1 MLNIIHQN
9 NHILVVQTLTDN
21 LENPYGTFNLGLHVG
36 DNPTQVLANRAKLLA
51 ELNQLTNHSIKNIHW
66 LNQVHGDKLLNIDNL
81 ADNQQYKLQNADA
94 LTTKQQGQALAIMTA
109 DCVPIML
116 HCQQTGRIIAIHAGW
131 QGLANGIISKSVK
144 QCQNKVEKIQQCD
157 KASERR
163 CISNTSSELNT
174 VAQMNFFDEKWQAW
188 IGACISVDNYEVSQ
202 EVLNKI
208 IDGTLKHFAFKKDT
222 LIKQI
227 SKPHQDNKKAWI
239 NLPMLAQ
246 LQLKK
251 LGVQLMTD
259 DIACSYANN
268 NYYSHRQATHKQQKN
283 TGRMA
288 MLIVKINSSI

>member
-1 MLNIIHQN
+1 MQHAPRNIIHQN

-51 ELNQLTNHSIKNIHW
+51 ELNQLTNNSVKNIHW
-66 LNQVHGDKLLNIDNL
+66 LNQVHGDKLLDIDNL
-81 ADNQQYKLQNADA
+81 AENQSYQLQNADA
-94 LTTKQQGQALAIMTA
+94 LTTKQQRQALAIMTA

-157 KASERR
+157 KASEQ
-163 CISNTSSELNT
+163 E
-174 VAQMNFFDEKWQAW
+174 WQAW

-208 IDGTLKHFAFKKDT
+208 VEGTLEHFDFKKDT
-222 LIKQI
+222 LIEQI
-227 SKPHQDNKKAWI
+227 SKPHKDKQKAWI
-239 NLPMLAQ
+239 NLPMLAK
-246 LQLKK
+246 LQLAK

-259 DIACSYANN
+259 DIVCSYANN

-283 TGRMA
+283 TGRMV

>member
-1 MLNIIHQN
+1 MQHAPLNIIHQD

-21 LENPYGTFNLGLHVG
+21 LENPYGAFNLGLHVG
-36 DNPTQVLANRAKLLA
+36 DNPTQVLANRAKLLV
-51 ELNQLTNHSIKNIHW
+51 ELNQLTNNSVKNIHW
-66 LNQVHGDKLLNIDNL
+66 LNQVHGDALLDIDNL
-81 ADNQQYKLQNADA
+81 AENQSYQLQNADA
-94 LTTKQQGQALAIMTA
+94 LTTQQQGQALAIMTA

-131 QGLANGIISKSVK
+131 QGLANGIVKKSL
-144 QCQNKVEKIQQCD
+144 QQYQNKQCD
-157 KASERR
+157 KASER
-163 CISNTSSELNT
+163 S
-174 VAQMNFFDEKWQAW
+174 WQAW

-208 IDGTLKHFAFKKDT
+208 VEGTLKHFDFKKDK

-227 SKPHQDNKKAWI
+227 SKPHQDKQKAWI

-251 LGVQLMTD
+251 LGIQLMTK
-259 DIACSYANN
+259 DIACSYADNH
-268 NYYSHRQATHKQQKN
+268 YYSHRQATHKQQKN

-288 MLIVKINSSI
+288 MLIVKINSLI